1 MNPDPVFNCPSCSH
15 WLAPGTLACPD
26 CGTLAYGRHV
36 AGVAKAAIALE
47 GEDKW
52 AEAREMWHSALAWLP
67 TGTEEAVQV
76 QGRMDAIDNRLRSG
90 EEQKAKWTKR
100 LGPLA
105 PLGLL
110 LLKAKTF
117 LFALLKFKFF
127 LSFFA
132 FFGLYWAL
140 FGWKFG
146 LGFTVLILI
155 HEMGHFVAARR
166 RGLKV
171 DLPVFLPGLG
181 AYVKWYSMGIPL
193 EDLSAI
199 ALAGPVAGLL
209 SAVVC
214 LGIFFTTRSPLF
226 GALAHVGAW
235 LNLINLIP
243 VLGLDGAQATRAL
256 DRMQRVLIVVACVV
270 MYALL
275 RENAYLLVG
284 AGMLWRVFKSDDVPA
299 EPSTRTMVGFM
310 ALLMVLGAIVWVAPD
325 LGAR

>member
-1 MNPDPVFNCPSCSH
+1 M
-15 WLAPGTLACPD
+15 
-26 CGTLAYGRHV
+26 
-36 AGVAKAAIALE
+36 
-47 GEDKW
+47 
-52 AEAREMWHSALAWLP
+52 
-67 TGTEEAVQV
+67 
-76 QGRMDAIDNRLRSG
+76 
-90 EEQKAKWTKR
+90 
-100 LGPLA
+100 
-105 PLGLL
+105 
-110 LLKAKTF
+110 
-117 LFALLKFKFF
+117 
-127 LSFFA
+127 
-132 FFGLYWAL
+132 
-140 FGWKFG
+140 
-146 LGFTVLILI
+146 
-155 HEMGHFVAARR
+155 
-166 RGLKV
+166 
-171 DLPVFLPGLG
+171 FLPGLG

-214 LGIFFTTRSPLF
+214 LGIYFTTGSPLF

-284 AGMLWRVFKSDDVPA
+284 AGMLWRVFKSDDIPA
-299 EPSTRTMVGFM
+299 EPSTKTMVGFM